1 MKIRT
6 KLSYQFI
13 LITIGIYG
21 LSMLFI
27 YRQFKAHIE
36 EEIFSLLESK
46 ARMTA
51 EMVLFH
57 EDELQPLP
65 DKKEPGEIL
74 IQDVGNTSI
83 YNNDLNRIYSLIS
96 SAPNTPVSALRQ
108 IRETGDYRF
117 INPPYKAYGFL
128 YKSRQNKDY
137 IVVSEDKP
145 DYSKLVK
152 LRNILLISTLF
163 TVLIVTFGGWFFAG
177 QSLRPVS
184 RIIHEVKHILPTDL
198 SKRLKPDRHNDE
210 LTNLIATFNSLLE
223 RIDQAFR
230 TEKSFIS
237 NVSHELRNPL
247 AAIRTQ
253 IQYAINKKRT
263 PEEYNQILSSLQED
277 IDEMTQ
283 TIEKLLQLARVN
295 SNANHIPLTA
305 VRLDELIYQAQ
316 ESLYKSNP
324 SYNIKIEMMHLP
336 VEEEGMFVQ
345 ANEPLLK
352 LAFMNLMENGCK
364 FSNDSSTRTILD
376 FSDPEEIR
384 LEFQNSGTAISPD
397 EITKIFQPFYRTTE
411 HKHRKGSGIGLSLV
425 KSILDIHKVPLE
437 VYSDQEK
444 GNRFILRFRHAPISP
459 SLPEAQALVS
469 SPATPAVQG
478 IGKVAILFLLTTVL
492 LGCAHGSGELKSE
505 QSANQVIRDWYSH
518 FLVLNRHTDGYRP
531 PVSARTFGYLGIAG
545 WEAGIPKFANAL
557 PLDHQIHHLRLQPFD
572 PRKPY
577 CLEASLNALY
587 YNLALYF
594 YPSTNRLLKSESKNL
609 YESRLENFLENAD
622 SGAIFPSDRYG
633 KYIASQIYAYSNQDS
648 LGRHAYLYNYDV
660 SFKLPDQPGIW
671 KPTGT
676 DQMPPLLPHWGN
688 VRTFTPGIRSLQIAA
703 PLPYAENQ
711 NSELFS
717 QAWELY
723 TLSKSL
729 SLEKKWI
736 SEFWSDD
743 FHGVTFCAASRWI
756 SIAIQAMEKA
766 RSMPVEDRLEMLAK
780 IGIALND
787 AAVLTWSVKYQYNTE
802 RPETYIGRL
811 IEPHWQ
817 PLHESPSFPSYPSG
831 HAIFGA
837 AAASILTNAFGESF
851 KMADYSHDHRKEF
864 LGKPRKFNSFH
875 EMANE
880 NALSRMY
887 MGVHYRKDC
896 EEGLRYGFR
905 IGDEVN
911 RLNFRKQDKAF
922 KE

>member
-36 EEIFSLLESK
+36 EEIYSLLESK

-74 IQDVGNTSI
+74 ILDVGNTSI
-83 YNNDLNRIYSLIS
+83 YNNNLNRIYSLIS
-96 SAPNTPVSALRQ
+96 SAPNTPVQALMQ
-108 IRETGDYRF
+108 IRESGDYRF
-117 INPPYKAYGFL
+117 INPPYKAFGFL
-128 YKSRQNKDY
+128 YKSRQNMDY

-145 DYSKLVK
+145 DYSKLVQ

-163 TVLIVTFGGWFFAG
+163 TVLIVAFGGWFFAG

-198 SKRLKPDRHNDE
+198 SKRLKPDKHNDE
-210 LTNLIATFNSLLE
+210 LTNLITTFNSLLE

-263 PEEYNQILSSLQED
+263 PEEYNHILSSLQED

-324 SYNIKIEMMHLP
+324 SYNIKIEMLNLP
-336 VEEEGMFVQ
+336 VEEEGMLVR

-352 LAFMNLMENGCK
+352 LALMNLMENGCK
-364 FSNDSSTRTILD
+364 FSNDSSTRTTLD
-376 FSDPEEIR
+376 FSNPDEIR
-384 LEFQNSGTAISPD
+384 LEFQNFGAAISPD

-425 KSILDIHKVPLE
+425 KSILDIHKIPLE
-437 VYSDQEK
+437 VFSDKEQ
-444 GNRFILRFRHAPISP
+444 GNRFILRFRHTPVDTY
-459 SLPEAQALVS
+459 LPEEIIPKPSTQL
-469 SPATPAVQG
+469 VQG
-478 IGKVAILFLLTTVL
+478 LSPLVILLVFVTGLV
-492 LGCAHGSGELKSE
+492 GCASDSNGLKSDKMT
-505 QSANQVIRDWYSH
+505 SKVIQDWYSH
-518 FLVLNRHTDGYRP
+518 FLVLNRYTDGYRP
-531 PVSARTFGYLGIAG
+531 PVSARTFGYIGIAG
-545 WEAGIPKFANAL
+545 WEAGTPKFGNAL
-557 PLDHQIHHLRLQPFD
+557 SLNEQIHHVEIQPFD
-572 PRKPY
+572 PKQPY
-577 CLEASLNALY
+577 HLEASLNALY
-587 YNLALYF
+587 FSLASLF
-594 YPSTNRLLKSESKNL
+594 YPSTNRLLKSESRNL
-609 YESRLENFLENAD
+609 YESNLANFEEYAD
-622 SGAIFPSDRYG
+622 TGVLFPSDRYG
-633 KYIASQIYAYSNQDS
+633 KYIASQIYSYSNQDS
-648 LGRHAYLYNYDV
+648 FGRYAYLYNYDN
-660 SFKLPDQPGIW
+660 SFRLPDQPGIW
-671 KPTGT
+671 KPTGI

-688 VRTFTPGIRSLQIAA
+688 VRTFTPEIRGLKIAA

-756 SIAIQAMEKA
+756 SIALQAMEK
-766 RSMPVEDRLEMLAK
+766 SSPLEIEDRLEMLAK

-787 AAVLTWSVKYQYNTE
+787 AAVLTWEAKYQYTTE

-811 IEPHWQ
+811 IEPNWQ

-831 HAIFGA
+831 HSIFGA
-837 AAASILTNAFGESF
+837 AAASVLTNTFGESF
-851 KMADYSHDHRKEF
+851 KMADYSHDNRKEF
-864 LGKPRKFNSFH
+864 LGKPRKFSSFH

-887 MGVHYRKDC
+887 MGVHYRQDC
-896 EEGLRYGFR
+896 EEGLRYGFQ

-911 RLNFRKQDKAF
+911 RLNFRKRDKAL